1 MSNVVSLAEE
11 RQRRQPEIE
20 EEIEEIIV
28 FTSESGTEY
37 EFTLDLDDSLSP
49 EDFLPPRTVNTL
61 FGWSVS
67 IWNHYEEEWWT
78 LPQFY
83 RSEEAALAAGEIQ
96 LAAFDF
102 DFDML

>member
-49 EDFLPPRTVNTL
+49 
-61 FGWSVS
+61 
-67 IWNHYEEEWWT
+67 
-78 LPQFY
+78 
-83 RSEEAALAAGEIQ
+83 
-96 LAAFDF
+96 
-102 DFDML
+102 